1 MEQVDALI
9 SASRIPDTIKLIPTY
24 GGDRKGL
31 TAWLSIVDTTLALYE
46 ALSNTDLY
54 GVWVQQIRN
63 KIIGEAMKALEGG
76 RANMTW
82 PEIKRSLTDYF
93 GDKREL
99 STLTQEIPYLR
110 QGNKSLHEYY
120 HSCGNLLNT
129 IEDKIRLDPL
139 NEGHED
145 AIMRVLSEQVKN
157 GFIDGLNDPYDK
169 YTRNYRPATLLDA
182 YQCAQQQVAAE
193 ERKTFKRFQPKPKP
207 LQQQQQQYQNQP
219 QRQPQYRPNTQQTAP
234 NRTNAQSGQFRTN
247 GYNNQNYN
255 NRPTPMEVDQS
266 IRSRQT
272 FKAKRPGSDFHAN
285 MASNQPQEVLENV
298 LEEESEEQEECAEV
312 NFQALFRPSPRKWR

>member
-24 GGDRKGL
+24 SGDRKGL

-63 KIIGEAMKALEGG
+63 KIVGEAMKALEGG

-193 ERKTFKRFQPKPKP
+193 ERKNLKRFQPKPKM
-207 LQQQQQQYQNQP
+207 LQQQQYQT
-219 QRQPQYRPNTQQTAP
+219 QRQPQYRPNTQVAP
-234 NRTNAQSGQFRTN
+234 PQFKQGTQSAQYR
-247 GYNNQNYN
+247 N
-255 NRPTPMEVDQS
+255 NRPQPGNSNNAPTPMDVDTS

-272 FKAKRPGSDFHAN
+272 FRGNRPGDFHAHL
-285 MASNQPQEVLENV
+285 ASDQDD
-298 LEEESEEQEECAEV
+298 EEQIENEIEEGEV
-312 NFQALFRPSPRKWR
+312 NFQVPSKTAHPK